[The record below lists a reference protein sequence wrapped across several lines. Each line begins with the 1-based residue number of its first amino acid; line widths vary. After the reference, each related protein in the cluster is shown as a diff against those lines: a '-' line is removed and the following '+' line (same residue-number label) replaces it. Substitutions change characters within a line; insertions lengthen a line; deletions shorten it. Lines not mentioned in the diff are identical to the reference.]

1 MSIPIRKRIAAG
13 TFIGMM
19 TFFLCCIFVLAS
31 YASEQG
37 HPNIYVEPFETFIN
51 ETIQVK
57 AREYSHSTLQLNKGT
72 TLHAKFIVSGGSNNK
87 VDVWLL
93 DSSNYQLFRNHQ
105 QFMHYTGA
113 SMSVRGV
120 ADYTFT
126 IPTTDNYE
134 LVIDNTKATKYPRT
148 VSLYVYGVFPQPTSK
163 SEESAQT
170 FQQIY
175 DGFKQVFIFKDFKIS
190 LMHCGFENAVSDPNI
205 TICLE
210 LIEDLDN
217 KGLISAVTFILLHEL
232 GHTLLQD
239 WGLPLSDNEDVQDE
253 FATVLCLMGE
263 AKESAAA
270 AAQFWANLTSE
281 EEALSKLYIDD
292 RHTISPQRAR
302 NIVNWISQ
310 QDELLRRWQKMLI
323 PNMQS
328 DALRKLDK
336 ESDPW
341 IDHELIRSEL
351 KRRQPFP

>member
-13 TFIGMM
+13 TFIGMP
-19 TFFLCCIFVLAS
+19 TFFLCCVFVLAS
-31 YASEQG
+31 YASEKG
-37 HPNIYVEPFETFIN
+37 HPNIHVEPFETFVN

-57 AREYSHSTLQLNKGT
+57 AREYVHYTLQLNKGT

-87 VDVWLL
+87 ADVWLL
-93 DSSNYQLFRNHQ
+93 DSSNYQLFRNKQ
-105 QFMHYTGA
+105 QFMYYDGT

-120 ADYTFT
+120 AGYSFT
-126 IPTTDNYE
+126 IPKTDNYE
-134 LVIDNTKATKYPRT
+134 LVIDNTKATKYSRT
-148 VSLYVYGVFPQPTSK
+148 VSLYVYGIFPQPTSK
-163 SEESAQT
+163 SEEIAQA

-175 DGFKQVFIFKDFKIS
+175 DGFKQAFIFKDFKIS
-190 LMHCGFENAVSDPNI
+190 LIHCGFENAFSDPNI
-205 TICLE
+205 TICIE
-210 LIEDLDN
+210 LIEDLAN
-217 KGLISAVTFILLHEL
+217 KDLDSALAFILFHEL
-232 GHTLLQD
+232 GHTLLRD

-253 FATVLCLMGE
+253 FATVLCLMAE
-263 AKESAAA
+263 AKESATA

-328 DALRKLDK
+328 DALRELDK
-336 ESDPW
+336 ETDPW
-341 IDHELIRSEL
+341 ISHELIRSEL
-351 KRRQPFP
+351 KRRQLIP